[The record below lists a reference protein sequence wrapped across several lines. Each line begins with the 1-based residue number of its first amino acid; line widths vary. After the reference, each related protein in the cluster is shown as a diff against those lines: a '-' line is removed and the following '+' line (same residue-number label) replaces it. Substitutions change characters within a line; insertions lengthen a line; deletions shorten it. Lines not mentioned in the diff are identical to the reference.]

1 MPIVFKTPEERYIRS
16 YWETLGEICAEG
28 KYLALSEPFPYDVT
42 VGFMKKIIDEKIP
55 AVFVID
61 TENDRC
67 IGWCDAVSA
76 DGKTGKLGMG
86 ILRPYREKG
95 IGTKLLEAV
104 KDRCAKNGYERIE
117 LKVWKSNI
125 WAIHLYEKTGFVK
138 TDEDKDTF
146 TMSLDLKN

>member
-1 MPIVFKTPEERYIRS
+1 MPSAHISPNVSQYDLIYSACRKSPKGLFRHAEYIRS

-28 KYLALSEPFPYDVT
+28 KYLALGEPFPYDVT

-86 ILRPYREKG
+86 ILKPYREKG

-104 KDRCAKNGYERIE
+104 KDTMRQKRI
-117 LKVWKSNI
+117 
-125 WAIHLYEKTGFVK
+125 
-138 TDEDKDTF
+138 
-146 TMSLDLKN
+146 